1 MVNLVAFLDSF
12 GDDKVREQQPS
23 FQALRFDGLAE
34 IRSTYGQE
42 SVEYK
47 EAKKALKDVLAAG
60 AMKMDKLASSSSQAL
75 AIVAVSDD
83 EDDKSMLQ
91 PRSDLLAPFRTGPGR
106 TPFQKRRD
114 ASIWDQ
120 LETNKKG
127 SKGKAPKESD
137 YVGKCFSK
145 EEDLNKATQ
154 NCTGH
159 GKPKK
164 SLKGGKPCYRCQC
177 ETTRSKS
184 GKTVEW
190 VSHAFC
196 HLLSKNLTLGV
207 PP

>member
-91 PRSDLLAPFRTGPGR
+91 PRSDLLAPFRTDR
-106 TPFQKRRD
+106 
-114 ASIWDQ
+114 
-120 LETNKKG
+120 
-127 SKGKAPKESD
+127 
-137 YVGKCFSK
+137 
-145 EEDLNKATQ
+145 
-154 NCTGH
+154 
-159 GKPKK
+159 K
-164 SLKGGKPCYRCQC
+164 S
-177 ETTRSKS
+177 
-184 GKTVEW
+184 V
-190 VSHAFC
+190 V
-196 HLLSKNLTLGV
+196 
-207 PP
+207 